1 MGKQW
6 QFILTILPKFDIMT
20 TGDKDMFFQNFNSNV
35 YITLKDRISFAKHL
49 HHEIEILICTEGTLD
64 IYCNGIRRVLYPGEL
79 MIAFPNDIHE
89 YIKTDA
95 GTGYMLIFNPDISEV
110 IKNLVTGYNYEN
122 FTSLKTLIP
131 LFQEFYSAFKAG
143 CPLLV
148 MYGYIHIIMGKIFE
162 KLPLLA
168 NGSNTGDSLLT
179 DALKYI
185 SKNYTSL
192 LSLKTVAKEIGVSQS
207 HLSRVFSEKIPGGF
221 NTYIQKLRVHH
232 ACELLKN
239 TSLNMYEVLYNSGFT
254 SQRTFYRVFKAEL
267 GSTPKEYKRK
277 FYQTPND

>member
-1 MGKQW
+1 
-6 QFILTILPKFDIMT
+6 
-20 TGDKDMFFQNFNSNV
+20 MFFQNFDSNV

-64 IYCNGIRRVLYPGEL
+64 IYCNGIRRVLRPGEL

-89 YIKTDA
+89 YIKTDS

-110 IKNLVTGYNYEN
+110 VKNLVAGYNYEN
-122 FTSLKTLIP
+122 FTSQKTLIP
-131 LFQEFYSAFKAG
+131 LFQECYSAFKAD
-143 CPLLV
+143 CSLLV
-148 MYGYIHIIMGKIFE
+148 MYGYIHLIMGKIFE

-168 NGSNTGDSLLT
+168 SSKNTGDSLLT

-185 SKNYTSL
+185 SKNYTSSI
-192 LSLKTVAKEIGVSQS
+192 SLKVVAKKIGVSQS

-221 NTYIQKLRVHH
+221 NTYIQTLRVHH

-239 TSLNMYEVLYNSGFT
+239 TNLNICEVLYHSGFT
-254 SQRTFYRVFKAEL
+254 SQRTFYRVFKAEV
-267 GSTPKEYKRK
+267 GITPKEYKKQNESAYEKER
-277 FYQTPND
+277 NR